1 MFYGLARGSSSK
13 LYLTLNHY
21 PIRTSPRFLN
31 PFFHQSVHAKQNRQK
46 KDQLFHIWGDC
57 LIYAKS
63 ETMQK
68 RPSPLSSWWF
78 SPTRFN
84 SKKYFIFVLQYFLL
98 CEWALNCIA
107 AFFLFSADLDL
118 VHAPSLLKKRSQY
131 LDFYNFYKW
140 ILQIGFVLHC
150 LTSCRTWKS
159 SQDENVSI
167 SNSRWLWKLLYSYV
181 YTYSWSDFLWNLKIT
196 SGWKCVNQQLVC
208 FSPVHLKR
216 TYLWTNL
223 SFHLSMVFP
232 FCTLKSKCSK
242 NWNHII
248 LFVFLIFPTWPTPTA
263 GWHNSALP
271 AYFRSMPR
279 SEDTWL
285 TWSIIA
291 HRSEGDDKY
300 SWLDKTP
307 SSLVPVLLLAPNP
320 LLGVLEPRRL
330 LLQPLDW
337 ERAETF

>member
-1 MFYGLARGSSSK
+1 MCQLAIVDGFESC
-13 LYLTLNHY
+13 YILTY
-21 PIRTSPRFLN
+21 I
-31 PFFHQSVHAKQNRQK
+31 
-46 KDQLFHIWGDC
+46 HI
-57 LIYAKS
+57 A
-63 ETMQK
+63 E
-68 RPSPLSSWWF
+68 
-78 SPTRFN
+78 
-84 SKKYFIFVLQYFLL
+84 V
-98 CEWALNCIA
+98 
-107 AFFLFSADLDL
+107 
-118 VHAPSLLKKRSQY
+118 
-131 LDFYNFYKW
+131 
-140 ILQIGFVLHC
+140 
-150 LTSCRTWKS
+150 TSCGTWKS
-159 SQDENVSI
+159 PQDENVST
-167 SNSRWLWKLLYSYV
+167 S
-181 YTYSWSDFLWNLKIT
+181 SWSASRLCTW
-196 SGWKCVNQQLVC
+196 
-208 FSPVHLKR
+208 KR

-285 TWSIIA
+285 TWLIIA

-300 SWLDKTP
+300 PWLDKTP